1 MSGGMSA
8 IGGGFNRST
17 QHFILEG
24 KMECIA
30 RDRRFRRGFT
40 AAEKTEP

>member
-1 MSGGMSA
+1 MNVGMSA

-24 KMECIA
+24 KTECIA
-30 RDRRFRRGFT
+30 RDQRFRREFT